1 MIRENTMLHIDKDI
15 LRFWTL
21 VGHRIGVLEF
31 VWGSQFSGV
40 KEQFAS
46 MLKEIVSYLPKDLVP
61 DQSSFQSFT
70 NSILHY
76 YLRNN
81 YMIYASI
88 LLGIAILRTTLI
100 GESSDP
106 TSNLDMKRIALSA
119 LDGISDEL
127 IDDKE
132 ALFKFIYSNKRQ
144 FAENINKGIE
154 LLVKLTY
161 TTFETTPQNVSDA
174 SVQSE
179 YVFIS
184 YSSSEYSEASNVC
197 SVLEKKGI
205 RCWMAPDSIPSGADY
220 GELIPKAIAGCK
232 VFLLLLS
239 EKSQLSKWVPKE
251 LDCAITNERIIIPFH
266 LDNSQLKQAFD
277 FRLSNVQRIEA
288 YKRIDKAYTILLD
301 RILAIIHNP
310 KKRKNGK

>member
-1 MIRENTMLHIDKDI
+1 MLHIDKDI
-15 LRFWTL
+15 LRFWTR
-21 VGHRIGVLEF
+21 VGYRIGVLEF
-31 VWGSQFSGV
+31 VWGSQFSEV

-46 MLKEIVSYLPKDLVP
+46 MLREIVSYLPKDLVP

-70 NSILHY
+70 NSILYY

-88 LLGIAILRTTLI
+88 LLGIAILRTTLIGESSDPTFLRTTLI

-184 YSSSEYSEASNVC
+184 YSSSEHLEASNVC

-220 GELIPKAIAGCK
+220 GESIPKAIAGCK

-277 FRLSNVQRIEA
+277 FRLSNICFNKFFGVERIGISRVAE
-288 YKRIDKAYTILLD
+288 LSVE
-301 RILAIIHNP
+301 
-310 KKRKNGK
+310 